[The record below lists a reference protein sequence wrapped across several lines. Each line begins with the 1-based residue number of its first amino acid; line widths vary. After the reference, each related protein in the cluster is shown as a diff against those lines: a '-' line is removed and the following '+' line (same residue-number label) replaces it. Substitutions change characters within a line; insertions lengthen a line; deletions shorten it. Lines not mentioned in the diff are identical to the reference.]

1 MLKPGGKLVIVDIVA
16 PETPL
21 LDTLLQ
27 TAEVLRDASHVRD
40 YRVSEWQAMLA
51 EAGFQA
57 GAQRTWKLTMSFDS
71 WIGRIRTPQVR
82 ADAIRDLFDR
92 AADEARQYFAVAPDH
107 SFAIDA
113 MMVEAV

>member
-1 MLKPGGKLVIVDIVA
+1 MDIVA

-27 TAEVLRDASHVRD
+27 TVEVLRDASHVRD
-40 YRVSEWQAMLA
+40 YRVSEWQAMLTA
-51 EAGFQA
+51 AGFRP
-57 GAQRTWKLTMSFDS
+57 GTPRTWKLPMAFDS
-71 WIGRIRTPQVR
+71 WIARIRTPQVR

-92 AADEARQYFAVAPDH
+92 APDEAREYFAVAADY

-113 MMVEAV
+113 MMIEAG

>member
-1 MLKPGGKLVIVDIVA
+1 
-16 PETPL
+16 
-21 LDTLLQ
+21 
-27 TAEVLRDASHVRD
+27 
-40 YRVSEWQAMLA
+40 AMLA